1 MTLSAYP
8 ASRTRARERWHV
20 LADRLRTIRPEAL
33 AKGAIGVTL
42 LAVSARLIAASWPAL
57 MPFVIGAVLAYAV
70 LPLAN
75 RLDRFMP
82 RVLAALLA
90 ELVAL
95 ALLVG
100 VVAVVVPPLLGGL
113 GIVAAKLPAPD
124 QVQAW
129 VTSLQ
134 GQVGTIPE
142 PMRSIAL
149 AVLTETAGNLQG
161 VLQGLVDQAAGA
173 ITSQILGIFG
183 TLSNV
188 LGLIVIPTWI
198 LTLVA
203 DERAIKRQGARLFP
217 VAVRPDVAALFRIA
231 DRVASTFLRVRV
243 LLAIVTGVFVY
254 AGISIANQLGVGEGT
269 YAVAAAVLLGALQL
283 IPELG
288 FLLGFVL
295 LLIPLAISG
304 PVGAGAF
311 ALIYIASVKG
321 ASFFLEGRL
330 ARGVLDVHPGLLI
343 PAIVVL
349 SQFGLVWLF
358 AAAPFVAIVRDLVRY
373 ANARLADPP
382 GPAGVL
388 PGEKVKGARAGRA
401 APAVP
406 SVYRAPVPT
415 APSMPAAPRPA
426 AQLGAATATTI
437 AAVAAAPVRAAQ
449 PAIAHRRGPI
459 PAVYAN
465 ITVGTGARP
474 TAVIQRSTRP

>member
-1 MTLSAYP
+1 MTFSANP
-8 ASRTRARERWHV
+8 AARARARERWRV

-33 AKGAIGVTL
+33 ARGAIGVTL
-42 LAVSARLIAASWPAL
+42 VVTAVWLVRGSWPAL
-57 MPFVIGAVLAYAV
+57 APFVVGAVIAYAV
-70 LPLAN
+70 LPIAN

-82 RVLAALLA
+82 RVRAALLA
-90 ELVAL
+90 ELAAL

-100 VVAVVVPPLLGGL
+100 VVAVVVPPLISGL
-113 GIVAAKLPAPD
+113 GIVAGKLPSPDKVQTLVTSIQD
-124 QVQAW
+124 QVGA
-129 VTSLQ
+129 
-134 GQVGTIPE
+134 IPE

-149 AVLTETAGNLQG
+149 SVLTETAANLQG
-161 VLQGLVDQAAGA
+161 VLQGLVDQAAGV

-203 DERAIKRQGARLFP
+203 DEHSIKQRGGRLFP
-217 VAVRPDVAALFRIA
+217 EAIRADVAALFRIV

-243 LLAIVTGVFVY
+243 ALAVVTGVLVY
-254 AGISIANQLGVGEGT
+254 AGVAIANELGMGEGT

-295 LLIPLAISG
+295 LLIPLAIGG
-304 PVGAGAF
+304 PVAAGVF
-311 ALIYIASVKG
+311 ALVYIGSVKG
-321 ASFFLEGRL
+321 ASLLLEDRL

-358 AAAPFVAIVRDLVRY
+358 AAAPAIAIIRDLVRY
-373 ANARLADPP
+373 ANLRLAEPP

-388 PGEKVKGARAGRA
+388 PGEKLRGTRTGRAG
-401 APAVP
+401 PPVP
-406 SVYRAPVPT
+406 SVYRAP
-415 APSMPAAPRPA
+415 APSAPAA
-426 AQLGAATATTI
+426 
-437 AAVAAAPVRAAQ
+437 AAAPVALPTAAVPLGTSR
-449 PAIAHRRGPI
+449 PATARRRGPI

>member
-1 MTLSAYP
+1 
-8 ASRTRARERWHV
+8 
-20 LADRLRTIRPEAL
+20 
-33 AKGAIGVTL
+33 
-42 LAVSARLIAASWPAL
+42 
-57 MPFVIGAVLAYAV
+57 
-70 LPLAN
+70 
-75 RLDRFMP
+75 
-82 RVLAALLA
+82 
-90 ELVAL
+90 
-95 ALLVG
+95 
-100 VVAVVVPPLLGGL
+100 VVPPLLGGL

-134 GQVGTIPE
+134 AQVGTIPE
-142 PMRSIAL
+142 PMRSVAL
-149 AVLTETAGNLQG
+149 AVLTETATNLQG

-173 ITSQILGIFG
+173 ITSQVLGIFG

-203 DERAIKRQGARLFP
+203 DERAIKQQGARLFP
-217 VAVRPDVAALFRIA
+217 VAVRADVAALFRIA

-295 LLIPLAISG
+295 LLIPLAIGG
-304 PVGAGAF
+304 PVSAGAF
-311 ALIYIASVKG
+311 ALVYIASVKG
-321 ASFFLEGRL
+321 ASFLLEGRL

-349 SQFGLVWLF
+349 SQFGLIWLF
-358 AAAPFVAIVRDLVRY
+358 AAAPVVAIIRDLVRY
-373 ANARLADPP
+373 ASTRLADPP
-382 GPAGVL
+382 GRAGVL
-388 PGEKVKGARAGRA
+388 PGEKATGARAGRA
-401 APAVP
+401 ARAVP
-406 SVYRAPVPT
+406 SVYRAP
-415 APSMPAAPRPA
+415 APAAPSTSA
-426 AQLGAATATTI
+426 APSTP
-437 AAVAAAPVRAAQ
+437 AAAPVAMSTAAVPLGTSR
-449 PAIAHRRGPI
+449 PAAAPRRRPI

-474 TAVIQRSTRP
+474 TTVIQRSTRP